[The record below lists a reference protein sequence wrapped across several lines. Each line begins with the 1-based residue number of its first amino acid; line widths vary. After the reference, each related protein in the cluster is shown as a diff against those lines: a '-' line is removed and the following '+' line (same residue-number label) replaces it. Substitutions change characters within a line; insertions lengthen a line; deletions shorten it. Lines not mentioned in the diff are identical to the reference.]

1 SWRQRRR
8 TSSDWYGSSANRQ
21 HHRLSRPRKRREK
34 KLSST
39 PPARTKSGQT
49 PTFSTPTGDNAQ
61 NPSMSAIIGFLL
73 CRKYLQL
80 KRNPTKEQ
88 MQTIDRKVFSVLFP
102 EIG

>member
-1 SWRQRRR
+1 MAI
-8 TSSDWYGSSANRQ
+8 TSENLALIQAIVNAANELQ
-21 HHRLSRPRKRREK
+21 SRLM
-34 KLSST
+34 
-39 PPARTKSGQT
+39 Q
-49 PTFSTPTGDNAQ
+49 TGDNAQ